1 MQKRFCD
8 ICGKEVRADIGWVR
22 MEFRMSLDANEP
34 PTATA
39 DVCMDCVQEKE
50 IPLRIWKQRKGVS
63 DELVE

>member
-34 PTATA
+34 PAATA

-50 IPLRIWKQRKGVS
+50 IPLRIWK
-63 DELVE
+63 